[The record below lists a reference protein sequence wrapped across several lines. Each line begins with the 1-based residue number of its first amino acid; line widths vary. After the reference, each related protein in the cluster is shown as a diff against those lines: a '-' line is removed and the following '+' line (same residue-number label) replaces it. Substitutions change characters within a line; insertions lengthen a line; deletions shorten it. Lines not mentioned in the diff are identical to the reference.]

1 MLRHFILFL
10 VSVLFFTL
18 PAGAQTI
25 TGAWKGKINNTK
37 VELKLI
43 KSGDSLSGTVYY
55 YLSKTNYRR
64 FAVKGYFDGQ
74 TNDVIWWDDWL
85 IEDHT
90 QQSLSGSAVQE
101 PRLTI
106 ADFNCPGNDEMLL
119 DGNSNLK
126 EDIGS
131 DKKAVHLQKTDEHV
145 FNDEWDWII
154 ENYTVGA
161 NDPYFIDSISR
172 LQGIMPFPE
181 EKEIIASAPT
191 KPQAVE
197 MGKPTGVV
205 NPPSAE
211 KNISPSLVTTP
222 EEKFTNRKKIVQTVI
237 PVTANIIELRFYD
250 NAQVDGDS
258 IALFLNNRMI
268 FKNIRLTEKAYT
280 IFLNASELQG
290 DNELVMVAENLGS
303 IPPNTSFMVAIVG
316 DKRYEARLYSNENSS
331 AVIRLVKK
339 EETGK

>member
-1 MLRHFILFL
+1 MKTVIPILLFALTSFL
-10 VSVLFFTL
+10 ILSDTN
-18 PAGAQTI
+18 AQTI

-55 YLSKTNYRR
+55 YVSKTNYRR
-64 FAVKGYFDGQ
+64 YAVKGYFDGA
-74 TNDVIWWDDWL
+74 TNDVIWWDDWM

-90 QQSLSGSAVQE
+90 QRSAMGSARQE
-101 PRLTI
+101 PRLNM
-106 ADFNCPGNDEMLL
+106 ADFNCPGDDEMLL

-126 EDIGS
+126 DDIQS
-131 DKKAVHLQKTDEHV
+131 SKKELHLQKSDEHV
-145 FNDEWDWII
+145 FDDEWDWVI

-161 NDPYFIDSISR
+161 NHPDIIDSIR
-172 LQGIMPFPE
+172 QLQGSMPFPE
-181 EKEIIASAPT
+181 ERAIAAAASPVVKNAET
-191 KPQAVE
+191 T
-197 MGKPTGVV
+197 GKPKVSV
-205 NPPSAE
+205 SEPPAE
-211 KNISPSLVTTP
+211 KTFSPTSVNTA
-222 EEKFTNRKKIVQTVI
+222 EEKFTSRKKIVQTII
-237 PVTANIIELRFYD
+237 PITANTIELRFYD

-268 FKNIRLTEKAYT
+268 FKNIRLTDQPYT
-280 IFLNASELQG
+280 IKLNASELED

-316 DKRYEARLYSNENSS
+316 DKRYEARLYANENSS

-339 EETGK
+339 E